1 MRLKKIADKVENYLI
16 DNDKNIA
23 RLLDEEVIKFTVENT
38 TPHSGLICKNSRTGE
53 VIAQVLYDPF
63 NKFLYTTNSLGELKN
78 VMVPFEE
85 GEEEIIEYFQHAI
98 SEAHELNYEDLSEK
112 NKILFKL
119 SDFASLLKED
129 RNKEQQRLEDLGP
142 ITWVSEE
149 ELVGTDI
156 MDVPIKKETK
166 TFIRLGYLENKKKYV
181 LMESV
186 KTIMDNE
193 MMDVSQNVFE
203 FHIDSVEVIAK
214 LLKTVLGKDIRLS

>member
-1 MRLKKIADKVENYLI
+1 
-16 DNDKNIA
+16 
-23 RLLDEEVIKFTVENT
+23 
-38 TPHSGLICKNSRTGE
+38 
-53 VIAQVLYDPF
+53 
-63 NKFLYTTNSLGELKN
+63 
-78 VMVPFEE
+78 MVPFEE